1 MRLNQSTKM
10 RHPSGRCRLSKRRD
24 ASLYSGG
31 VPQVGGSFRLDI
43 GGGARGAEC
52 HARGRAIG
60 IVSQMA
66 GAMVLSRAVSH
77 VAHDHADELTEVNR
91 ALPGS

>member
-1 MRLNQSTKM
+1 MPRAPNVVLA
-10 RHPSGRCRLSKRRD
+10 GR
-24 ASLYSGG
+24 
-31 VPQVGGSFRLDI
+31 P
-43 GGGARGAEC
+43 
-52 HARGRAIG
+52 IG

-77 VAHDHADELTEVNR
+77 VAHDHAGELTEVNR